1 MSIRMH
7 RLSTVNRDDDD
18 DDDDDE
24 DDDDDDDDDDEVPK
38 IRVLHFF

>member
-1 MSIRMH
+1 MSTRMY
-7 RLSTVNRDDDD
+7 RLSTVNR
-18 DDDDDE
+18 

>member
-1 MSIRMH
+1 MY

-24 DDDDDDDDDDEVPK
+24 VPK
-38 IRVLHFF
+38 IRVLQFF